1 MTYGRMARTSKKTK
15 KSTSPIKSRSLKK
28 WLVTWIGRAMLAGLA
43 AILGLI
49 VVYTVVNPPI
59 TMTILSEAHRLGKVD
74 RQWTAIEDISPVVA
88 RTIVAAED
96 ANFCQHW
103 GFDMRAIRSALDDG
117 ANRGASTLSQQVAK
131 NVFLWQDRSWARKA
145 LEALITPMMEL
156 VWSKRRIIEVYLN
169 VAEFDEGVFGVNAAA
184 FRYFRVAPD
193 QITPQQAAYLATVL
207 PDPKGRNA
215 AKPGPFM
222 RKRAAQLVDG
232 AETIRRDGRAACFE
246 D

>member
-1 MTYGRMARTSKKTK
+1 MPPNLRLFRW
-15 KSTSPIKSRSLKK
+15 LKK
-28 WLVTWIGRAMLAGLA
+28 WVGRGLLAGFAALLA
-43 AILGLI
+43 L
-49 VVYTVVNPPI
+49 VVLYTVINPPT
-59 TMTILSEAHRLGKVD
+59 TMTILSERHRLGRVD
-74 RQWTAIEDISPVVA
+74 RQWTPIEDINPVVA

-117 ANRGASTLSQQVAK
+117 ANRGASTLSQQVVK

-145 LEALITPMMEL
+145 LEALITPMVEL
-156 VWSKRRIIEVYLN
+156 VWSKRRIVEVYLN

-184 FRYFRVAPD
+184 FRYFRVTPD
-193 QITPQQAAYLATVL
+193 KLTAQQAALLATVL

-222 RKRAAQLVDG
+222 RKRSAQLIDG

-246 D
+246 K